1 MEGPFMTRFRITVT
15 HVIEMEQEVLQE
27 AVLELPS
34 VMAGIRQDGEMSVA
48 LASVPEYASQA
59 LGVELHNQMLL
70 LLRNR
75 QFLVLGGMPEIIVE
89 QVREL
94 DGAA

>member
-1 MEGPFMTRFRITVT
+1 MEGPVMARFRITVT
-15 HVIEMEQEVLQE
+15 QVIEMEQEVLQE

-34 VMAGIRQDGEMSVA
+34 VMAGIPLDGEVSVA
-48 LASVPEYASQA
+48 LASVPGYAAQV
-59 LGVELHNQMLL
+59 LGVELHNQMLM

-75 QFLVLGGMPEIIVE
+75 EFVVPGGMPEIKVE
-89 QVREL
+89 QVCEL

>member
-1 MEGPFMTRFRITVT
+1 MEGPGMARSRITVT

-34 VMAGIRQDGEMSVA
+34 VMAGIRLDGEMSVP

-59 LGVELHNQMLL
+59 LGVEMHNQMLM

-75 QFLVLGGMPEIIVE
+75 EFVVPGGMPEVKVE
-89 QVREL
+89 RVCEL
-94 DGAA
+94 EGAA

>member
-1 MEGPFMTRFRITVT
+1 MARFRITVT
-15 HVIEMEQEVLQE
+15 HVIEMEEEVLQE
-27 AVLELPS
+27 AALELPS
-34 VMAGIRQDGEMSVA
+34 VMAGIRLDGEVSVA
-48 LASVPEYASQA
+48 LASMPEYAGQA

-75 QFLVLGGMPEIIVE
+75 QYVVPGGMPEIRVE
-89 QVREL
+89 PVCEL

>member
-1 MEGPFMTRFRITVT
+1 MARFRITVT

-27 AVLELPS
+27 AALELPS
-34 VMAGIRQDGEMSVA
+34 VMAGIRLDGEMSLA
-48 LASVPEYASQA
+48 LASVPGYAGQA
-59 LGVELHNQMLL
+59 LGGEMHNQMLM

-75 QFLVLGGMPEIIVE
+75 EFVVPGGMPEIKVE
-89 QVREL
+89 PVCEL

>member
-1 MEGPFMTRFRITVT
+1 MEGAVMARFRITVT

-48 LASVPEYASQA
+48 LASIPGYAAQA
-59 LGVELHNQMLL
+59 LGVELHNQMLV

-75 QFLVLGGMPEIIVE
+75 EFVVPGGMPEITVE